1 MTRMNSQSLIRQGE
15 PLQSRQGVL
24 PVPKDG
30 EVLVRVSC
38 CGLCHSDL
46 HLLDGYFDLGEG
58 KRLDLSRERQLPF
71 TFGHEICGTIES
83 HGPSVMGIAKSERL
97 YAVYPWIGCGACD
110 RCRKGDEHLCDE
122 PRYLGV
128 AHDGGFSSHVLVPHP
143 RYLIDA
149 DGIDPAIA
157 GSYMC
162 SGLTAFSALKKTAA
176 AAAGG
181 PLLIM
186 GLGGVG
192 LMALQLARTM
202 MRRPIVAAD
211 IDATKRNAAM
221 EMGADLVLDPEAGEA
236 GKLLRSSMGHM
247 AAAIDFVGSST
258 SLDFAQSAVGKGGAV
273 VVVGLMGGR
282 ISLPVPLFALRQLS
296 ILGSFVGSL
305 AEARELMALIRLKS
319 VKPIPVSVRPLAEIN
334 AAILALREGR
344 VLGRI
349 ALRP

>member
-1 MTRMNSQSLIRQGE
+1 M
-15 PLQSRQGVL
+15 
-24 PVPKDG
+24 
-30 EVLVRVSC
+30 
-38 CGLCHSDL
+38 
-46 HLLDGYFDLGEG
+46 
-58 KRLDLSRERQLPF
+58 
-71 TFGHEICGTIES
+71 
-83 HGPSVMGIAKSERL
+83 
-97 YAVYPWIGCGACD
+97 
-110 RCRKGDEHLCDE
+110 GDEHLCDA
-122 PRYLGV
+122 PHYLGV
-128 AHDGGFSSHVLVPHP
+128 AHDGGFASHVLVPHP

-149 DGIDPAIA
+149 EGIDPPIA

-162 SGLTAFSALKKTAA
+162 SGLTAFSALKKAA
-176 AAAGG
+176 AAPAGG
-181 PLLIM
+181 PLLIV

-192 LMALQLARTM
+192 LMALQLARIM

-211 IDATKRNAAM
+211 IDATKRQAAM

-236 GKLLRSSMGHM
+236 RKLLKASMEHM

-258 SLDFAQSAVGKGGAV
+258 SLDFAQSAVGKGGIV

-305 AEARELMALIRLKS
+305 TEARELLALVRLRS

-334 AAILALREGR
+334 AAIQALREGK

-349 ALRP
+349 ALKP

>member
-1 MTRMNSQSLIRQGE
+1 MNSQSFTHPGE
-15 PLQSRQGVL
+15 PLQSRQGLL
-24 PVPKDG
+24 PVPQDG
-30 EVLVRVSC
+30 EVLVRVSH

-46 HLLDGYFDLGEG
+46 HLMDGYFDLGEG
-58 KRLDLSRERQLPF
+58 KRLDLTSERRLPF
-71 TFGHEICGTIES
+71 TFGHEICGTIEA
-83 HGPSVMGIAKSERL
+83 HGPSVVGLAKSERL
-97 YAVYPWIGCGACD
+97 YAVYPWIGCGICD
-110 RCRKGDEHLCDE
+110 RCRTGDEHLCDA
-122 PRYLGV
+122 PNYLGV
-128 AHDGGFSSHVLVPHP
+128 AHDGGFASHVLVPHP

-149 DGIDPAIA
+149 EGIDPAIA

-162 SGLTAFSALKKTAA
+162 SGLTAFSALKKAAA

-181 PLLIM
+181 PLLIV

-192 LMALQLARTM
+192 LMALQLARIM
-202 MRRPIVAAD
+202 LRRPIVAAD
-211 IDATKRNAAM
+211 IDAMKRQAAM
-221 EMGADLVLDPEAGEA
+221 EMGADLVLDPEPREA
-236 GKLLRSSMGHM
+236 RNLLRASMGHM

-258 SLDFAQSAVGKGGAV
+258 SLDFAQSAVGKGGSV

-305 AEARELMALIRLKS
+305 AEARELLVLVRLKS

-334 AAILALREGR
+334 AAIRSLREGK

-349 ALRP
+349 ALKP